1 MKSLFFF
8 STGLFLPFVFVLSV
22 SAAEPEDFRSFDR
35 FRTAVSSV
43 PGWVEKEDK
52 YLTFTPKELPYIIG
66 KSATEYEKQGLKK
79 GVSLLLLNGGKM
91 LEIYLNDFGKF
102 SRAKGM
108 LYKRIKSASNP
119 KEAPQFNVAPA
130 YCDSVAGGC
139 VAYWAKGNLYVEMS
153 LSGYGSFDGAISDAT
168 ILIDKISSAFSK

>member
-1 MKSLFFF
+1 MKSLPFFPLRL
-8 STGLFLPFVFVLSV
+8 LFPFVFVMAV
-22 SAAEPEDFRSFDR
+22 SAAGPEDFRFFDR
-35 FRTAVSSV
+35 FRTAVASV

-79 GVSLLLLNGGKM
+79 GVSILLMNGDRV

-108 LYKRIKSASNP
+108 LYKRITTAPNAKP
-119 KEAPQFNVAPA
+119 APQFNVAPA

-139 VAYWAKGNLYVEMS
+139 VAYWAKGDLYVEMT
-153 LSGYGSFDGAISDAT
+153 LSGYGSSGEAVYDAAT
-168 ILIDKISSAFSK
+168 LITKMSSAFSQ

>member
-1 MKSLFFF
+1 MKSSPLF
-8 STGLFLPFVFVLSV
+8 SVPLLLSLVFNTSV
-22 SAAEPEDFRSFDR
+22 SAAGPEDFRLFDR
-35 FRTAVSSV
+35 FRTALSGV

-66 KSATEYEKQGLKK
+66 KGATEYEKQGMKK
-79 GVSLLLLNGGKM
+79 GVSLLFLNEAKV
-91 LEIYLNDFGKF
+91 LEIYLTDFGKF

-119 KEAPQFNVAPA
+119 KPAPQFNVAPA

-139 VAYWAKGNLYVEMS
+139 VAYWAKGNIYFEMT
-153 LSGYGSFDGAISDAT
+153 LSGYGSTVEAVADAAT
-168 ILIDKISSAFSK
+168 LIDKISSAFSK